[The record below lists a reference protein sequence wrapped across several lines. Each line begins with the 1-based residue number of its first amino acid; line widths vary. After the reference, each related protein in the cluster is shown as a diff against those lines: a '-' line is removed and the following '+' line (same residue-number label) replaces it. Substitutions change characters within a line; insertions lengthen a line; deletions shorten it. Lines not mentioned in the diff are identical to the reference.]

1 MAHEGIVTQ
10 LRAQLRE
17 KGDVLVAV
25 SVVFVILIMI
35 IPLNSFLADIFLTV
49 SISVSLLILFIGMY
63 IKGPLDF
70 SVFPSVLLIT
80 TMFRLSLNIAST
92 RLILL
97 HGDEGPQAAG
107 RLIKAFG
114 TFIVGGNYVVGTV
127 VFLILIIIN
136 FVVITKGAGRVAEVA
151 ARFTLD
157 AMPGKQMSIDAD
169 LNAGLIDDATAR
181 KRREAIGIEAD
192 FYGAMDG
199 ASKFVRG
206 DAIAGIIIVFVN
218 ILGGFAIG
226 VLQKGM
232 AITEALSVYT
242 ILTIGEGLVSQ
253 IPALIT
259 STAAGIIV
267 TRAASTSNLGKDIVS
282 QVLMQPKA
290 ITLAAAIILGI
301 GFIPG
306 MPLLPFMTLSSIA
319 FGVSYAVNKAKKED
333 LVPVDEPVVKRTVD
347 EETVR
352 PLEILELEVGYGLIP
367 LVDESQGGELLDK
380 IKAIRK
386 QVAMD
391 LGIVVPPMKLRD
403 NLQLKAGEYVI
414 ELKAIE
420 VGRGDLVMGCVL
432 AMSSDGIMVPEDSE
446 PTKEPVFGLD
456 AYWVK
461 GITREKRIAEGLTI
475 VDHPT
480 IIATHLTEIIRTNAH
495 ELLTRRETQKLMD
508 SISSMHQKVIEEI
521 TQNQVN
527 LGVMQKVLQNLL
539 REQVSIRDLVTIL
552 EAIADCSSSIKDPD
566 IITEYVRQR
575 IARSILKPYLLDGVL
590 NILLFEKSLEEKIV
604 SSLKTSDQ
612 GTFLNMDLVM
622 SQKLVE
628 NTGVA
633 TRKMMAKGFQPVLLV
648 HPVIRG
654 KLRRFLERYIQGIV
668 VISHNEIPPQIKI
681 QSGGS
686 IKLGDD

>member
-1 MAHEGIVTQ
+1 MQRIVSQ
-10 LRAQLRE
+10 IRE
-17 KGDVLVAV
+17 KGDVVVAI

-35 IPLNSFLADIFLTV
+35 IPLNAFLADIFLTV
-49 SISVSLLILFIGMY
+49 SISLSLLILFIGMY
-63 IKGPLDF
+63 IQRPLDF

-80 TMFRLSLNIAST
+80 TLFRLSLNIAST

-97 HGDEGPQAAG
+97 HGDEGSQAAG

-181 KRREAIGIEAD
+181 KRREAIEIEAD

-232 AITEALSVYT
+232 AMTEALSVYT
-242 ILTIGEGLVSQ
+242 ILTIGEGLVTQ

-267 TRAASTSNLGKDIVS
+267 TRAASTSNLGKDVVN
-282 QVLMQPKA
+282 QVLSQPKA
-290 ITLAAAIILGI
+290 IVLASIVIMGI
-301 GFIPG
+301 GLVPG
-306 MPLLPFMTLSSIA
+306 MPLMPFMALSSMIFA
-319 FGVSYAVNKAKKED
+319 ASYAVNKAKKEEI
-333 LVPVDEPVVKRTVD
+333 VPVEATPVKDREK
-347 EETVR
+347 EETVQ
-352 PLEILELEVGYGLIP
+352 PLEILELEIGYALIP
-367 LVDESQGGELLDK
+367 IVDTEQGGELLDK
-380 IKAIRK
+380 IRAIRK

-391 LGIVVPPMKLRD
+391 LGIVVPPMKLKD
-403 NLQLKAGEYVI
+403 NLQLKSGEYVI
-414 ELKAIE
+414 QLKGIE
-420 VGRGDLVMGCVL
+420 VGRGDLLMGHVL
-432 AMSSDGIMVPEDSE
+432 AMSPDGAERQIEGT
-446 PTKEPVFGLD
+446 PTKEPVFNLE
-456 AYWVK
+456 AYWIK
-461 GITREKRIAEGLTI
+461 EADREKYVAEGLTI

-480 IIATHLTEIIRTNAH
+480 IIATHLTEIVRNNAH
-495 ELLTRRETQKLMD
+495 ELLTRRETQKLID
-508 SISSMHQKVIEEI
+508 SIASVHQKVIEEI

-527 LGVMQKVLQNLL
+527 MGSVQKVLQNLL

-552 EAIADCSSSIKDPD
+552 EAIADCCSSIKDPD
-566 IITEYVRQR
+566 VITEYVRQR
-575 IARSILKPYLLDGVL
+575 MARSILKPYLVDGTL
-590 NILLFEKSLEEKIV
+590 NILLLEKSLEEKVIN
-604 SSLKTSDQ
+604 SLQTSDQ
-612 GTFLNMDLVM
+612 GSFLALDLPS
-622 SQKLVE
+622 SQRLIE
-628 NTGVA
+628 RIGEEA
-633 TRKMMAKGFQPVLLV
+633 RKMMLKSLQPVLLV

-654 KLRRFLERYIQGIV
+654 KLRKFLERYIQGLT

-681 QSGGS
+681 QSVGVV
-686 IKLGDD
+686 KLNET